1 MLKVMYVS
9 ECVVSCFPAGAV
21 GLWDPRLYY
30 VLHCSVSRS
39 ICSRK
44 KKKIV
49 PVITPLVG
57 CNVDNL

>member
-44 KKKIV
+44 KK
-49 PVITPLVG
+49 
-57 CNVDNL
+57 